1 MPIRC
6 VFGTKVRLDV
16 TEIGRKHRGG
26 QSTWTVTGGGC
37 RTSVFGKVSVVNI
50 CIPVFHLRAVFLS
63 FPRTQE
69 KNKDSDIIGARD
81 MYDQCFSNK
90 HVTYD
95 GLRVVK
101 PVHGYENKAAA
112 IDVKCRCTNP

>member
-1 MPIRC
+1 M
-6 VFGTKVRLDV
+6 
-16 TEIGRKHRGG
+16 
-26 QSTWTVTGGGC
+26 
-37 RTSVFGKVSVVNI
+37 VSVVNI

-112 IDVKCRCTNP
+112 IDVKCRCTNPECPGFQEVLKKRASCNNMTLESFRER

>member
-1 MPIRC
+1 MLPRSD
-6 VFGTKVRLDV
+6 GN
-16 TEIGRKHRGG
+16 TEVVNQRG
-26 QSTWTVTGGGC
+26 QWPAAAAAQVC
-37 RTSVFGKVSVVNI
+37 LEMVSVVNI

>member
-69 KNKDSDIIGARD
+69 KNKDNSDFICRKVVLHP
-81 MYDQCFSNK
+81 SVNK
-90 HVTYD
+90 YK
-95 GLRVVK
+95 LRGVRK
-101 PVHGYENKAAA
+101 
-112 IDVKCRCTNP
+112 R